1 MDYTTV
7 SLVEVQT
14 GLEDVAR
21 DAQSTFGRL
30 DARQLNWRPDS
41 TQWSVA
47 QCFEHLLKANRLM
60 FEASERAL
68 DKSVPRTIW
77 QRLPGTPSLFGPMLV
92 RSQTPEGARK
102 FKAMPTAQP
111 STSNVAAD
119 IIERFVEQHR
129 EAVARVRALD
139 EREAARV
146 IMVSPFVTFV
156 TYSVLDGWR
165 LLFAHD
171 RRHFEQARRV
181 TLMPG
186 FPRSF
191 SVA

>member
-1 MDYTTV
+1 MNYTTV
-7 SLVEVQT
+7 SLVELRT

-30 DARQLNWRPDS
+30 NARQLNWRPHS

-47 QCFEHLLKANRLM
+47 QCFEHLLMANRLM

-77 QRLPGTPSLFGPMLV
+77 QRLPGTPRLFGPMLV

-102 FKAMPTAQP
+102 FKAMPAAQP
-111 STSNVAAD
+111 STSNVASD

-129 EAVARVRALD
+129 DAVERVRALD
-139 EREAARV
+139 EREAARA
-146 IMVSPFVTFV
+146 IMVSPFVTFI

-171 RRHFEQARRV
+171 RRHVEQARRV
-181 TLMPG
+181 TRAPG
-186 FPRSF
+186 FP
-191 SVA
+191 